1 MFHESASAN
10 AATAGSSGFQWR
22 NESVSSATGI
32 AT

>member
-10 AATAGSSGFQWR
+10 APSAGSSGLQR
-22 NESVSSATGI
+22 RSDSVSSATGI